1 MSFPHVQAVRVLRT
15 ETADPGA
22 IPMVMVLEMDF
33 ASIADIRDCLASDIK
48 TKVHAPTL
56 DVLKPF
62 TGRVFHF
69 VAGGRSAIRLIVRLC
84 AGRKRQPRRSLIR
97 PATRRTLT
105 MMVSVGFTA
114 PIDGKKL
121 ASVT

>member
-69 VAGGRSAIRLIVRLC
+69 VAQSRTIRH
-84 AGRKRQPRRSLIR
+84 
-97 PATRRTLT
+97 
-105 MMVSVGFTA
+105 
-114 PIDGKKL
+114 
-121 ASVT
+121 